1 MIFCVVRFNANVI
14 SNTLVIDDGVFIAR
28 MRDIMIHLL
37 LKLSN

>member
-1 MIFCVVRFNANVI
+1 MILYVVI
-14 SNTLVIDDGVFIAR
+14 SNTLVIDDGVLIAR